1 MNITIPLKTGHI
13 PKIILSLIA
22 IEILFSGIYL
32 MDYLSGHPYW
42 QLCELF
48 DLDREF
54 TIPAW
59 FSTIQLFMIG
69 LIALAIRGQKNYT
82 VPPSIAAMTV
92 FSLGFIYLSIDEASA
107 IHEKL
112 TYAFYNNS
120 YVPYF
125 NGTHGIWIVVY
136 GALAILLIAIF
147 HKDIIAVWK
156 FYRRESMLFI
166 VGMIIYLAGAGG
178 AETITYFQ
186 IDKSNPIVYTIEVIA
201 EEFLEMSGVTL
212 LLGSILML
220 AVKKLR

>member
-1 MNITIPLKTGHI
+1 MNITVPLKAGHI

-22 IEILFSGIYL
+22 IELLFLGIYII
-32 MDYLSGHPYW
+32 DYLSGHPYW

-69 LIALAIRGQKNYT
+69 LIALAIRGQRNFIA
-82 VPPSIAAMTV
+82 PPSNAAMTV
-92 FSLGFIYLSIDEASA
+92 FGLGFIYLSIDEASA

-112 TYAFYNNS
+112 TYAFYNNP

-125 NGTHGIWIVVY
+125 NGMHGIWIVVY
-136 GALAILLIAIF
+136 GSIAILLILIF
-147 HKDIIAVWK
+147 RKSIVAVWQT
-156 FYRRESMLFI
+156 YRRESILFV

-186 IDKSNPIVYTIEVIA
+186 IDKSNPMVYTIEVIA

-212 LLGSILML
+212 ILGSILML
-220 AVKKLR
+220 AVKKLS